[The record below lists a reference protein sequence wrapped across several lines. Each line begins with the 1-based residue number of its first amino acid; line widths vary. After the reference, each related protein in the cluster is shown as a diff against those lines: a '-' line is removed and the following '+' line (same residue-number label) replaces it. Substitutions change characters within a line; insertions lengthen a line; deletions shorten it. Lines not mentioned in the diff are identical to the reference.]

1 MEGPLWAPWRMQ
13 YIEGVDQA
21 RPCIFCEPAE
31 PVSDAERLILLRSE
45 RVFVLLN
52 RFPYSPGHVMVAPYA
67 HVGLVEEL
75 DSETQQD
82 LMSRISASAGLLR
95 AHYGCDGLNIGA
107 NIGRAG
113 GAGFEDHLHFHVVPR
128 WSGDHNFMTVVGE
141 IRVIPTHIEHIYAE
155 LSERFRELP

>member
-1 MEGPLWAPWRMQ
+1 MRSASYCFDPSASSCSS
-13 YIEGVDQA
+13 I
-21 RPCIFCEPAE
+21 
-31 PVSDAERLILLRSE
+31 VSRTRLDTSWW
-45 RVFVLLN
+45 
-52 RFPYSPGHVMVAPYA
+52 PPYA